1 MVDYS
6 YLLSDMNH
14 LYNYMKHIF
23 HLMKILF
30 FVLFLYVSLSVWK
43 RLAL

>member
-1 MVDYS
+1 MAKAKALTIS
-6 YLLSDMNH
+6 L
-14 LYNYMKHIF
+14 F
-23 HLMKILF
+23 F

>member
-1 MVDYS
+1 MAKAKALAIS
-6 YLLSDMNH
+6 
-14 LYNYMKHIF
+14 
-23 HLMKILF
+23 LF

>member
-1 MVDYS
+1 MAKAKALTIS
-6 YLLSDMNH
+6 
-14 LYNYMKHIF
+14 
-23 HLMKILF
+23 LF